1 MCNSYCNSCNYCVS
15 QCTCTSNSTL
25 VVPSSIPG
33 TGCISTN
40 YGRCIYYS
48 GNNITTGITV
58 TNGQTMDTVVNTIAT
73 AIANVTP
80 ADLSWNTFDYQCLRA
95 DGTLVS
101 AGASDITTGQE
112 FAEAVSIAL
121 CSLATAVDITPN
133 ITISGPC
140 STYFSGITPGTSTL
154 VEILDDFVVKLCDL
168 NALNSTAGVNT
179 SCSAGTWTS
188 VPASG
193 STLGT
198 WINWIKTNVC
208 SLVTTA
214 QGRLTALE
222 TFQSDVETFVGDS
235 SFSLIDNSTSCIS
248 GSGSDDLLT
257 TIGLIKTK
265 LCSIDSTVSGLPNFS
280 AITLPWTSCAGLYP
294 SYGATAGLVTQLTRI
309 VNELSARTYSFN
321 GADFTVA
328 ATSCGTTV
336 SLASAGSPFT
346 CADLGSCSVSNIGDV
361 NSYTLGAGS
370 TYNSTGLFWNSTNQK
385 WSAKKFGMTSS
396 NGSCAISY
404 VDNDVSDTL
413 TYDVQV
419 SLSATI
425 VSNGALA
432 TPVSLTIGSPSAGTT
447 PITLEY
453 NPASF
458 AVPTNYNFTPNGA
471 IGASVSPVYNDGGA
485 FLGNGSVINMAG
497 AYVITSALVAN
508 TPLLLG
514 TVPAGATPSVNRA
527 IMTYLS
533 DNTTGAA
540 APIIL
545 TVNAS
550 SGQVFMTSIVGI
562 SAPASYHTVFL
573 SGLSYVL

>member
-1 MCNSYCNSCNYCVS
+1 
-15 QCTCTSNSTL
+15 
-25 VVPSSIPG
+25 
-33 TGCISTN
+33 
-40 YGRCIYYS
+40 
-48 GNNITTGITV
+48 
-58 TNGQTMDTVVNTIAT
+58 MDTVVNTIAT

-80 ADLSWNTFDYQCLRA
+80 ADLSWGTFDYQCLRA
-95 DGTLVS
+95 DGSLVS

-140 STYFSGITPGTSTL
+140 STYFSGLTPGTSTL
-154 VEILDDFVVKLCDL
+154 VDILDDFVVKLCDL
-168 NALNSTAGVNT
+168 NALNSTSGVNT

-198 WINWIKTNVC
+198 WVNWIKTNVC

-222 TFQSDVETFVGDS
+222 TFQSDVETFVGDA

-265 LCSIDSTVSGLPNFS
+265 LCSIDSVVSGLPNFA

-294 SYGATAGLVTQLTRI
+294 SYGATASLVTQLTRI
-309 VNELSARTYSFN
+309 VNELSARTYTFDST
-321 GADFTVA
+321 DFAVS
-328 ATSCGTTV
+328 ATSCGSTIT
-336 SLASAGSPFT
+336 LASPGPAFT
-346 CADLGSCSVSNIGDV
+346 CSDLSSCVVSNIGDV
-361 NSYTLGAGS
+361 NSYTLGSGS
-370 TYNSTGLFWNSTNQK
+370 TFNSTGFFWNSTNQK

-396 NGSCAISY
+396 NNSCAISY

-413 TYDVQV
+413 TYNVQV

-425 VSNGALA
+425 TSNPSLV

-458 AVPTNYNFTPNGA
+458 AAPTNYNFTPNGA

-485 FLGNGSVINMAG
+485 FLGNGSTITMAG

-545 TVNAS
+545 TVSAS
-550 SGQVFMTSIVGI
+550 SGQVFMTSIVGV
-562 SAPASYHTVFL
+562 SAPATYHTVFL
-573 SGLSYVL
+573 SGIAYVL